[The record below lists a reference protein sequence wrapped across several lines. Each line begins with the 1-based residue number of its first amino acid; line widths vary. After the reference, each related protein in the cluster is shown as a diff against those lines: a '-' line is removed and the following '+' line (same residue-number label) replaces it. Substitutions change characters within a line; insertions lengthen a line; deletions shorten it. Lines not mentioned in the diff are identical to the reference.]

1 MPEAYLPSY
10 NSAAIELNLH
20 RIEGL
25 SEHFIYF
32 NDDMFMIKDT
42 QPSDFYKNGHP

>member
-10 NSAAIELNLH
+10 NSSAIELNIH
-20 RIEGL
+20 RIRGL

-32 NDDMFMIKDT
+32 NDDMFKIKDT
-42 QPSDFYKNGHP
+42 QPSDF